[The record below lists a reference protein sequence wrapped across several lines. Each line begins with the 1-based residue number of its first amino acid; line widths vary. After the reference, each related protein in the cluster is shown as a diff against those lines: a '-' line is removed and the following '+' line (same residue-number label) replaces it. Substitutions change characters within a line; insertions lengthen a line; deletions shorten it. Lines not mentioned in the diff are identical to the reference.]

1 VLAIVLA
8 LGSSL
13 VYGVSDFLGG
23 LKSKSLPLL
32 WVLLISQGSALVV
45 LALLVLVSGEGP
57 PSGEFLAYAVLA
69 GLSEAVGVAALY
81 RGLATGMMSIV
92 APVAATAPV
101 VPVIVAIFLG
111 ELPAP
116 IQGAGIVLALAGIAV
131 ISWGTS
137 PEEQPPVR
145 CPPGEVPTASRG
157 GFRVSPEVARS
168 ILFGLLTA
176 LGFGGFLVGM
186 DAASE
191 ASVPW
196 ALFFARLASVAA
208 FATAYVVTRPPL
220 AVPRAELPVLAL
232 IGLLIIGAD
241 SLYAVASTEGLLSV
255 VVVLSSLYPAVTIA
269 LARVYLRERL
279 ERLQQVGVAAALC
292 GAVAIAAA

>member
-1 VLAIVLA
+1 VLAIGLA

-32 WVLLISQGSALVV
+32 WVLLISQGSALVL
-45 LALLVLVSGEGP
+45 LALIVPASAGGP
-57 PSGEFLAYAVLA
+57 PSGEYLAFAVLA

-81 RGLATGMMSIV
+81 RGLAVGVMSIV

-116 IQGAGIVLALAGIAV
+116 IQGVGIVLALSGIAI
-131 ISWGTS
+131 ISWGRR
-137 PEEQPPVR
+137 PDEQPPVR
-145 CPPGEVPTASRG
+145 CPPGEVPGAGTGR
-157 GFRVSPEVARS
+157 FRVSREVATS

-191 ASVPW
+191 GSVPW
-196 ALFFARLASVAA
+196 ALLVARLASVAA
-208 FATAYVVTRPPL
+208 FATAYLVTRPPL
-220 AVPRAELPVLAL
+220 KVRRSELPVLAL
-232 IGLLIIGAD
+232 IGFLIIGAD

-269 LARVYLRERL
+269 LARVYLNERL
-279 ERLQQVGVAAALC
+279 QRRQQVGVAAALG